1 MQQEPLDLQVS
12 QAYRVQ
18 PVTLALLDRRD
29 PPDNP
34 DLQELEVIQDQEV
47 T

>member
-1 MQQEPLDLQVS
+1 MLQEPLDLQVS
-12 QAYRVQ
+12 KAYRVQ
-18 PVTLALLDRRD
+18 TVTLALLDRVV
-29 PPDNP
+29 PPDRP